1 MEQVEL
7 AINII
12 NLKIAKEIK
21 ENKEK
26 EYDKFKE
33 KIVKLENE
41 RNQIYLGNKEIINK
55 VIEKYLK
62 EVKEQKMSEVK
73 NEKYDLTKEE
83 FESSLK
89 MAELALL
96 MRTKTSD
103 KPKSIFIVSQA
114 GGGKTGLKAF
124 VEAEKQR
131 EQTGD
136 LFVEINPD
144 EVAIYH
150 KYYEQILKE
159 FPNESYA
166 KLQKFILPALDQYLR
181 QRAVQ
186 LRNNIIQEGTFGS
199 TEGYLEILNFQRNG
213 GKAKIG
219 NMQENGEREEV
230 EVKGGYDVEID
241 VLAVDRF
248 ESLLSSYEREQ
259 RFIELNLPP
268 RAVTAEN
275 HDRAYNKMLETLQQ
289 IDDKKLYD
297 KIRVFKRGKIE
308 TTPEL
313 VYTAGEKTYPN
324 VVECIKQTRNE
335 DRKRLFANS
344 EDYLK
349 RIESLKSRV
358 KTKIQMD
365 KITKLEQEFCQLLA
379 KEQEEQEQ
387 K

>member
-1 MEQVEL
+1 
-7 AINII
+7 
-12 NLKIAKEIK
+12 
-21 ENKEK
+21 
-26 EYDKFKE
+26 
-33 KIVKLENE
+33 
-41 RNQIYLGNKEIINK
+41 
-55 VIEKYLK
+55 
-62 EVKEQKMSEVK
+62 MSEVN

-96 MRTKTSD
+96 MRTKASN

-124 VEAEKQR
+124 IEAEKQR

-166 KLQKFILPALDQYLR
+166 KLQKFVLPALDQYLR

-199 TEGYLEILNFQRNG
+199 TNGYLEILNFQRNG

-219 NMQENGEREEV
+219 KVQENDEREEV
-230 EVKGGYDVEID
+230 EVNGGYDVEID

-259 RFIELNLPP
+259 GFIELNLPP

-289 IDDKKLYD
+289 IDEKKLYD
-297 KIRVFKRGKIE
+297 KIRVFKRGKTE

-313 VYTAGEKTYPN
+313 VYTSGEKTYQN
-324 VVECIKQTRNE
+324 AVECIKQIRNK

-344 EDYLK
+344 DEYLK
-349 RIESLKSRV
+349 RIETLKSRV

-365 KITKLEQEFCQLLA
+365 KITELEQEFSQLLA
-379 KEQEEQEQ
+379 KEHKEEQEQ

>member
-1 MEQVEL
+1 
-7 AINII
+7 
-12 NLKIAKEIK
+12 
-21 ENKEK
+21 
-26 EYDKFKE
+26 
-33 KIVKLENE
+33 
-41 RNQIYLGNKEIINK
+41 
-55 VIEKYLK
+55 
-62 EVKEQKMSEVK
+62 MSEVK

-259 RFIELNLPP
+259 RFIELNFPP

>member
-1 MEQVEL
+1 
-7 AINII
+7 
-12 NLKIAKEIK
+12 
-21 ENKEK
+21 
-26 EYDKFKE
+26 
-33 KIVKLENE
+33 
-41 RNQIYLGNKEIINK
+41 
-55 VIEKYLK
+55 
-62 EVKEQKMSEVK
+62 MSEVK

-259 RFIELNLPP
+259 RFKEL
-268 RAVTAEN
+268 
-275 HDRAYNKMLETLQQ
+275 
-289 IDDKKLYD
+289 
-297 KIRVFKRGKIE
+297 
-308 TTPEL
+308 
-313 VYTAGEKTYPN
+313 
-324 VVECIKQTRNE
+324 
-335 DRKRLFANS
+335 
-344 EDYLK
+344 
-349 RIESLKSRV
+349 
-358 KTKIQMD
+358 
-365 KITKLEQEFCQLLA
+365 
-379 KEQEEQEQ
+379 
-387 K
+387 

>member
-1 MEQVEL
+1 
-7 AINII
+7 
-12 NLKIAKEIK
+12 
-21 ENKEK
+21 
-26 EYDKFKE
+26 
-33 KIVKLENE
+33 
-41 RNQIYLGNKEIINK
+41 
-55 VIEKYLK
+55 
-62 EVKEQKMSEVK
+62 MSEIK

-96 MRTKTSD
+96 MRTKTSNN
-103 KPKSIFIVSQA
+103 PKSIFIVSQA

-124 VEAEKQR
+124 VQAEKQR

-159 FPNESYA
+159 YPNESYA
-166 KLQKFILPALDQYLR
+166 KLQKFILPALDNYLR

-199 TEGYLEILNFQRNG
+199 TNGYLEILDFQRNG

-219 NMQENGEREEV
+219 KVQENGEREEI
-230 EVKGGYDVEID
+230 EVKGGYNVEVD

-259 RFIELNLPP
+259 GFIESNLPP

-275 HDRAYNKMLETLQQ
+275 HDRAYNRMLETLQQ
-289 IDDKKLYD
+289 IDDKNLYD
-297 KIRVFKRGKIE
+297 KIRVFKRGKTE

-313 VYTAGEKTYPN
+313 VYTSGDKTYPN
-324 VVECIKQTRNE
+324 AVECIKQTRNE
-335 DRKRLFANS
+335 ERKRIFKNS
-344 EDYLK
+344 DEYLK
-349 RIESLKSRV
+349 RIESLKARV

-365 KITKLEQEFCQLLA
+365 KIINLEQEFCQLLA
-379 KEQEEQEQ
+379 KEQGKEQEQ